1 MKMKHT
7 IIALVATAMF
17 SGAAIAASKA
27 DYEKAASAA
36 KAAQKAASA
45 VKGEWRDTGKL
56 LKKAAAAAEK
66 GDFAKAI
73 KLAKAAEAQGKNGEQ
88 QAKEQTG
95 VGNSGYL
102 YN

>member
-1 MKMKHT
+1 MKNVM
-7 IIALVATAMF
+7 IALLTSIALSSTAF
-17 SGAAIAASKA
+17 AASKT
-27 DYEKAASAA
+27 DYEQAASAA

-56 LKKAAAAAEK
+56 LKQAAQAAEK
-66 GDFAKAI
+66 GDYAKAT
-73 KLAKAAEAQGKNGEQ
+73 KLAKSAELQGKMGEQ

-95 VGNSGYL
+95 IGNAGYL

>member
-1 MKMKHT
+1 MKHT

-27 DYEKAASAA
+27 DYEKAVTAA
-36 KAAQKAASA
+36 KAAQKAASE

-56 LKKAAAAAEK
+56 LKQAAEAAEK
-66 GDFAKAI
+66 GDYAKAT
-73 KLAKAAEAQGKNGEQ
+73 KLAETAEAQGKHGEQ
-88 QAKEQTG
+88 QAKAQAS
-95 VGNSGYL
+95 VGNPGYL